1 MSSPATPLA
10 PPGSRPV
17 IAVLA
22 VLFGAFIST
31 VNARLS
37 VFGLADIRGA
47 IHAGFDEGAWIV
59 TAQTAGQMLIT
70 PIAIW
75 AGGIYGPRRVLIWGA
90 SVFAGVETVLPFST
104 SLTPL
109 LICQCVAGLASG
121 TFIPLTLPVVLRS
134 SPPRLWAYGIAIY
147 ALNLELSL
155 NISASLEAWYIDH
168 TGWQMIFWQ
177 NVPLALAMI
186 ACLAKG
192 LPYQPMPDVVR
203 LPGLFGAVAMSLG
216 LALIYAALDQ
226 GNRLDWLSSGGI
238 VGLLAAGAILVAAA
252 LLHLRIVPSAWFH
265 LGKGVAWPLP
275 LLLIMVLVLRLTIL
289 STAFLIP
296 QFLIL
301 VRGYRTFEVGQALV
315 WIAIPQLITTPLA
328 AIMLRRLDSRW
339 VAGIGLAAICA
350 ACLIVATTMTV
361 EWGPQQFLVTQLIQA
376 LGQSLAL
383 SGIIFTSVL
392 HMRPEIQLTFGGM
405 IQTAR
410 LMGGEIGLAL
420 TETVLRTREQVSSD
434 LIGQHVI
441 AGQAATVARLHDYA
455 DVVAS
460 ASPAGSD
467 AARAAALLG
476 AAVRN
481 AANLQAII
489 DCFAMIALVA
499 GAALIILLVLGGA
512 PEGPARH
519 RPVSPRRRRA

>member
-1 MSSPATPLA
+1 MSPPAPQA
-10 PPGSRPV
+10 RPV
-17 IAVLA
+17 VAILA

-31 VNARLS
+31 VNGRLS

-70 PIAIW
+70 PIAVW
-75 AGGIYGPRRVLIWGA
+75 AGGVYGPRRVLILGA
-90 SVFAGVETVLPFST
+90 AVFAGVETLLPLSQ
-104 SLTPL
+104 SLPPL
-109 LICQCVAGLASG
+109 LACQFVAGLASG

-134 SPPRLWAYGIAIY
+134 SPPRLWAYGIAVY

-168 TGWQMIFWQ
+168 AGWQMIFWQ

-186 ACLAKG
+186 VCLTKG
-192 LPYQPMPDVVR
+192 LPYQPMPDRVR

-226 GNRLDWLSSGGI
+226 GNRLDWLGSGTV
-238 VGLLAAGAILVAAA
+238 VGLLAAGAVLVAGA
-252 LLHLRIVPSAWFH
+252 LLHLRVVPSDWFH
-265 LGKGVAWPLP
+265 LRKGLVWPLP
-275 LLLIMVLVLRLTIL
+275 GLLVLVLVLRLTIL
-289 STAFLIP
+289 STAYLIP
-296 QFLIL
+296 QFLVL

-315 WIAIPQLITTPLA
+315 WIAIPQLVTAPLA
-328 AIMLRRLDSRW
+328 AVLLRRFDSRW
-339 VAGIGLAAICA
+339 VASLGFAAIA
-350 ACLIVATTMTV
+350 VACMIVATSLTI
-361 EWGPQQFLVTQLIQA
+361 EWGPRQFLVTQLIQA

-383 SGIIFTSVL
+383 SGIVFTSVL
-392 HMRPEIQLTFGGM
+392 HMRPDIQLTFGGM

-420 TETVLRTREQVSSD
+420 TETYLRTREQVSSN

-441 AGQAATVARLHDYA
+441 AGQATTVARLHDYA
-455 DVVAS
+455 AAVA
-460 ASPAGSD
+460 AGSPAGSD
-467 AARAAALLG
+467 VARAVALL
-476 AAVRN
+476 ATAVRN

-489 DCFAMIALVA
+489 DCFAMIAAVA
-499 GAALIILLVLGGA
+499 GVSLALLLALGGA
-512 PEGPARH
+512 PDGPAH
-519 RPVSPRRRRA
+519 PRRARA